1 LGKESGGFPDGL
13 TVDAEG
19 YVWSVDNA
27 MGKVVR
33 YTPTGEIEREVVL
46 PVPRPCGCIFGG
58 EKLDILY
65 ITTARETLT
74 PAQIAQYPLS
84 GSLFA
89 AMPGVRGIA
98 EPSFAG

>member
-1 LGKESGGFPDGL
+1 
-13 TVDAEG
+13 
-19 YVWSVDNA
+19 